1 MGIQLG
7 GVRAS
12 PRLEELAS
20 YGVSLTRGER
30 GRQELLLR
38 LLLADGARESEKLHR
53 DSGQGTV
60 LGFGGTE
67 IVN

>member
-1 MGIQLG
+1 MEKGEG
-7 GVRAS
+7 RN
-12 PRLEELAS
+12 S
-20 YGVSLTRGER
+20 YSGCCEQMEPGKVKNFTG
-30 GRQELLLR
+30 
-38 LLLADGARESEKLHR
+38 